1 MTMAELESIKQSL
14 DSWREVAV
22 ILYSVITWEQDWYPG
37 LTAGIV
43 TVIFLMVYW
52 LAPSIITLVSVIG
65 LVITL
70 LDYLVPMISDM
81 VIPRSSWN
89 EAKDKKLDNVAKFV
103 INCNKIFSSVCTK
116 YRGARTTAPVYHA
129 AITTVTLLVT
139 AFIGSLVSGAVLS
152 YLVIMVTLML
162 PGLHS
167 RGLLADYC
175 GSLVGYVEEMVKG
188 KKRE

>member
-1 MTMAELESIKQSL
+1 MAEIENIKQSL

-37 LTAGIV
+37 LTAGVV
-43 TVIFLMVYW
+43 TVIYLLIHW
-52 LAPSIITLVSVIG
+52 LSPSLITLVSIIG

-81 VIPRSSWN
+81 VLPRSNWDEVKN
-89 EAKDKKLDNVAKFV
+89 KKLDTVAKFI
-103 INCNKIFSSVCTK
+103 INCSQLVSSVCNK
-116 YRGARTTAPVYHA
+116 YRGARTSAPIYHA
-129 AITTVTLLVT
+129 AITTVSLLFT

-152 YLVIMVTLML
+152 YLVLMVTLML

-167 RGLLADYC
+167 RGLLAEYC
-175 GSLVGYVEEMVKG
+175 GSVVGYVEELVKG